1 MDMLNIRVC
10 NPPEVMDRYEFQF
23 SHLDC
28 DCIIDKSEESHTKKV
43 KIIAYAT
50 SKEGNLALRKY
61 FHEQGYSNT
70 YKILRGI
77 GSKEV
82 NSID

>member
-50 SKEGNLALRKY
+50 SKGGNLALRKY
-61 FHEQGYSNT
+61 FH
-70 YKILRGI
+70 
-77 GSKEV
+77 
-82 NSID
+82 DF